1 MLNRESQRL
10 DLQEGGLPE
19 QTIDV
24 DTQGMRSQFGVE
36 ASA

>member
-10 DLQEGGLPE
+10 DLQEGRLTE
-19 QTIDV
+19 QAVDV
-24 DTQGMRSQFGVE
+24 NVQGMVSQFGVE

>member
-10 DLQEGGLPE
+10 DLQEGWLTE
-19 QTIDV
+19 QAVDV
-24 DTQGMRSQFGVE
+24 NAQGMGSQFGVE